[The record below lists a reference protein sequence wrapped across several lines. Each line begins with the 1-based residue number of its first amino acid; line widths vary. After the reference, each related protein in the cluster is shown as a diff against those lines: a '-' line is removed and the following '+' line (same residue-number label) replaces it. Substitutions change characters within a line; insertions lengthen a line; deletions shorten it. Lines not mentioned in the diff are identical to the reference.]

1 MSNQYPKTSQ
11 FESTSSILH
20 LPANY
25 EAALVEVTSESLV
38 ALGGLE
44 SWVADFEQSGMSLEG
59 FTSQRSQLIGDT
71 FSDTTRAVSGIINSA
86 PGILDGLRDFSQ
98 TDRTL
103 WANARADYT
112 YNPAASLRL
121 MRLRASSAVANGAMH
136 VGVDEITFRKA
147 RADYTYNPAASLRL
161 MRHLASS
168 TVANG
173 AMHVGVDDITFRK
186 ARADYTYNPAASL
199 RLMRHLASST
209 VANGAMH
216 VGVDDITFRKARAD
230 YTYNPAAS
238 LRLIRHLASSTNAGD
253 KFEAEVRKND
263 ATTNQQRGTGSSSQ
277 SGGQNRQQRDSR
289 QDRQRQSASSS
300 RENSRAPNAYDEL
313 MTTLRNAEDRGLL
326 STIRGFERTEVAKVI
341 ATVKH
346 LRKNNPEITDKE
358 IALKYARLSNNAER
372 SSPTRQRATQIVMS
386 LMGNKVSGKL
396 PF

>member
-25 EAALVEVTSESLV
+25 EDALVEVTSESLV

-136 VGVDEITFRKA
+136 VGVDE
-147 RADYTYNPAASLRL
+147 
-161 MRHLASS
+161 
-168 TVANG
+168 
-173 AMHVGVDDITFRK
+173 ITFRK

>member
-1 MSNQYPKTSQ
+1 
-11 FESTSSILH
+11 
-20 LPANY
+20 
-25 EAALVEVTSESLV
+25 
-38 ALGGLE
+38 
-44 SWVADFEQSGMSLEG
+44 
-59 FTSQRSQLIGDT
+59 
-71 FSDTTRAVSGIINSA
+71 
-86 PGILDGLRDFSQ
+86 
-98 TDRTL
+98 
-103 WANARADYT
+103 
-112 YNPAASLRL
+112 
-121 MRLRASSAVANGAMH
+121 
-136 VGVDEITFRKA
+136 
-147 RADYTYNPAASLRL
+147 
-161 MRHLASS
+161 
-168 TVANG
+168 
-173 AMHVGVDDITFRK
+173 
-186 ARADYTYNPAASL
+186 
-199 RLMRHLASST
+199 MRHLASST

>member
-25 EAALVEVTSESLV
+25 EAALVEVTNESLI

-98 TDRTL
+98 TDRAL

-112 YNPAASLRL
+112 YNPASSLRL
-121 MRLRASSAVANGAMH
+121 MRHRASSAAANGAMH
-136 VGVDEITFRKA
+136 VGVDDITYRKG

-168 TVANG
+168 TN
-173 AMHVGVDDITFRK
+173 
-186 ARADYTYNPAASL
+186 AS
-199 RLMRHLASST
+199 
-209 VANGAMH
+209 
-216 VGVDDITFRKARAD
+216 
-230 YTYNPAAS
+230 
-238 LRLIRHLASSTNAGD
+238 D

-277 SGGQNRQQRDSR
+277 SGGQNRQQRDSQ
-289 QDRQRQSASSS
+289 QDRQRQSASTS

-313 MTTLRNAEDRGLL
+313 MTTLRRAEDRGLL

>member
-103 WANARADYT
+103 WAN
-112 YNPAASLRL
+112 
-121 MRLRASSAVANGAMH
+121 
-136 VGVDEITFRKA
+136 
-147 RADYTYNPAASLRL
+147 
-161 MRHLASS
+161 
-168 TVANG
+168 
-173 AMHVGVDDITFRK
+173 
-186 ARADYTYNPAASL
+186 
-199 RLMRHLASST
+199 
-209 VANGAMH
+209 
-216 VGVDDITFRKARAD
+216 ARAD

-346 LRKNNPEITDKE
+346 LRKNNP
-358 IALKYARLSNNAER
+358 
-372 SSPTRQRATQIVMS
+372 
-386 LMGNKVSGKL
+386 
-396 PF
+396 

>member
-25 EAALVEVTSESLV
+25 EAALVEVTNESLI

-98 TDRTL
+98 TDRAL

-112 YNPAASLRL
+112 YNPAS
-121 MRLRASSAVANGAMH
+121 
-136 VGVDEITFRKA
+136 
-147 RADYTYNPAASLRL
+147 SLRL
-161 MRHLASS
+161 MRHRASS
-168 TVANG
+168 AAANG

-209 VANGAMH
+209 N
-216 VGVDDITFRKARAD
+216 
-230 YTYNPAAS
+230 AS
-238 LRLIRHLASSTNAGD
+238 D

-277 SGGQNRQQRDSR
+277 SGGQNRQQRDSQ
-289 QDRQRQSASSS
+289 QDRQRQSASTS

-313 MTTLRNAEDRGLL
+313 MTTLRRAEDRGLL